1 MNLKK
6 DYKKTTGYFF
16 SFFFI
21 SERKEL
27 RFQWKCRLVSIV
39 ERSKHHYRSKKIKY
53 IKNVKNHQKFDLKQG
68 VRYPYICIYMR
79 CWILHLLLRF
89 CVYLKFS
96 LYYVFIHILN
106 DPKLR
111 KLIIGKASI
120 PFFCFKDNS
129 WHRNLNI
136 LIW

>member
-6 DYKKTTGYFF
+6 DYKKPQDTFF
-16 SFFFI
+16 PFSSSLNGKNYVFNESVDWWALLSVLNI
-21 SERKEL
+21 IIDQR
-27 RFQWKCRLVSIV
+27 RL
-39 ERSKHHYRSKKIKY
+39 KH
-53 IKNVKNHQKFDLKQG
+53 IKNIKNHQKFDLKQG
-68 VRYPYICIYMR
+68 VRYPYINICICIYMR

-111 KLIIGKASI
+111 KLIIGESQYTLLL
-120 PFFCFKDNS
+120 FQ
-129 WHRNLNI
+129 RQ
-136 LIW
+136 